1 MLQDLGW
8 PQRILPII
16 TIIKVNTHQESKEA
30 DNKIKNGVGFRPM
43 KWQGATHKQS
53 PQEKK
58 KSLFVSS
65 FIFLAEN
72 LLYAYTHIQ
81 PNRHGFRQLSI
92 QT

>member
-58 KSLFVSS
+58 NLSLFPVL
-65 FIFLAEN
+65 FFWQKTC
-72 LLYAYTHIQ
+72 YMHILTYN
-81 PNRHGFRQLSI
+81 PTGMDSDS
-92 QT
+92 